1 MMLAESLGGGGTA
14 VGKRRDER
22 SHAQQAQSEWEL
34 AQDWVSWLS
43 SGKDPAPLTM
53 HGLILEPG
61 EVAYVTTPM
70 HYSRLYGGSGEYMHS
85 GGFAFGRPGMV
96 LGMMAANAA
105 VNSSRRKAARK
116 DMQPL
121 WRDLQELPT
130 VVTNY
135 RIMCHMPPRG
145 WLSFYYTAVQEFYPE
160 PSNWMVTYGF
170 SNAEPLRLG
179 GLSAPTV
186 SVLTAWC
193 LLGADRWQDNPG
205 LAPLLDAARARAL
218 PPVSAQAELESGER
232 RLPRIPGQE

>member
-1 MMLAESLGGGGTA
+1 M
-14 VGKRRDER
+14 GKRKDQAT
-22 SHAQQAQSEWEL
+22 HAQQAQSEWEL
-34 AQDWVSWLS
+34 AQDWVNWLS
-43 SGKDPAPLTM
+43 VGNQPAPLTM

-70 HYSRLYGGSGEYMHS
+70 HYSRLYGGSGQYMHS
-85 GGFAFGRPGMV
+85 GGFAFGKPGFV

-105 VNSSRRKAARK
+105 VNAARRSAARK

-130 VVTNY
+130 VVTNH
-135 RIMCHMPPRG
+135 RVMCHLPPRG

-160 PSNWMVTYGF
+160 PANWMVTYGF

-179 GLSAPTV
+179 GLAAPTV

-193 LLGADRWQDNPG
+193 LLGAERWQENPG
-205 LAPLLDAARARAL
+205 LTPLTEAARARQLGSGGGRA
-218 PPVSAQAELESGER
+218 ALESGER
-232 RLPRIPGQE
+232 RMPRIPGQE

>member
-1 MMLAESLGGGGTA
+1 
-14 VGKRRDER
+14 VGRRKQGAT
-22 SHAQQAQSEWEL
+22 HAQQAQSEWEL
-34 AQDWVSWLS
+34 AQDWVNWLS
-43 SGKDPAPLTM
+43 AGNEPVPMTM

-85 GGFAFGRPGMV
+85 GGFAFGRPGFV

-116 DMQPL
+116 DMQPM

-135 RIMCHMPPRG
+135 RIMCHLPPRG

-160 PSNWMVTYGF
+160 PANWMVTYGF

-179 GLSAPTV
+179 GLAAPTV
-186 SVLTAWC
+186 AVLTAWC
-193 LLGADRWQDNPG
+193 LLGADRWLENPG
-205 LAPLLDAARARAL
+205 LTPLTEAARSRQI
-218 PPVSAQAELESGER
+218 VSGDAPAELESGER
-232 RLPRIPGQE
+232 RLPRIPGQD

>member
-1 MMLAESLGGGGTA
+1 MA
-14 VGKRRDER
+14 KRKDQA
-22 SHAQQAQSEWEL
+22 SHADQAQTEWEL
-34 AQDWVSWLS
+34 AQDWVTWLQA
-43 SGKDPAPLTM
+43 GNQPPGLTM
-53 HGLILEPG
+53 HGLILEQG
-61 EVAYVTTPM
+61 EVPYLTTPM
-70 HYSRLYGGSGEYMHS
+70 HYSRLYGGSGQYMHS
-85 GGFAFGRPGMV
+85 GGFAFGKPGFV

-105 VNSSRRKAARK
+105 VNASRRSAARK

-130 VVTNY
+130 VITNY

-179 GLSAPTV
+179 GLAAPTV

-193 LLGADRWQDNPG
+193 LLGAEHWQENPG
-205 LAPLLDAARARAL
+205 LAPLTEAAQARQVQARG
-218 PPVSAQAELESGER
+218 AQAELEGR
-232 RLPRIPGQE
+232 KMPRIPGQD

>member
-1 MMLAESLGGGGTA
+1 VGRRKHHATHAE
-14 VGKRRDER
+14 
-22 SHAQQAQSEWEL
+22 QAKAEWEL
-34 AQDWVSWLS
+34 AQDWVHWLS
-43 SGKDPAPLTM
+43 AGNQPVPLTM
-53 HGLILEPG
+53 HGLILEQG

-70 HYSRLYGGSGEYMHS
+70 HYSRLYGGSGEYMRS
-85 GGFAFGRPGMV
+85 GGFAFGKPGFV

-105 VNSSRRKAARK
+105 VNAARRSAARK

-160 PSNWMVTYGF
+160 PSSWMVTYGF

-179 GLSAPTV
+179 GLAAPTV
-186 SVLTAWC
+186 AVLTAWC
-193 LLGADRWQDNPG
+193 LLGAERWRENPG
-205 LAPLLDAARARAL
+205 LAPLTQAAQVRQLQAGGGR
-218 PPVSAQAELESGER
+218 AELEGGGRAELEGGVR
-232 RLPRIPGQE
+232 RMPRIPGEG